1 MPKVTGYHEE
11 DAVLR
16 RQEMG
21 RRIEF
26 ARNKLKLG
34 KRDFAKLIGV
44 SPSSY
49 TAWISGKSSP
59 TLHSLAKLCE
69 ITDIPTSFFN
79 PEKLSDVRDVDR
91 FAHDLVAKLGVERV
105 QELLHAS
112 EDELDVVGSP
122 GAASA
127 QIILDQLCDRFTH
140 EQVQQILLSLL
151 MAHETGMVDTL
162 LESNKSVLFAV
173 ALAHEVDVER
183 LDTETRT
190 FVEGALKRG

>member
-16 RQEMG
+16 RREMG

-26 ARNKLKLG
+26 ARNKMQLG
-34 KRDFAKLIGV
+34 KRDFAKLIGI

-49 TAWISGKSSP
+49 TAWITGKSSP
-59 TLHSLAKLCE
+59 TVHSLAKLCE
-69 ITDIPTSFFN
+69 ITDIPSSFFN

-105 QELLHAS
+105 QEMLNAS
-112 EDELDVVGSP
+112 QDELDAGTSAKAV
-122 GAASA
+122 SA

-140 EQVQQILLSLL
+140 DQVQQILLTLL

-162 LESNKSVLFAV
+162 LESNRNVLFAI

-183 LDTETRT
+183 LDTETRA

>member
-1 MPKVTGYHEE
+1 MPKVTGYYEE

-49 TAWISGKSSP
+49 TAWITGKSSP
-59 TLHSLAKLCE
+59 TVHSLAKLCE
-69 ITDIPTSFFN
+69 ITDIPSSFFN

-91 FAHDLVAKLGVERV
+91 FAHDLVAKLGVDRV
-105 QELLHAS
+105 REMLDAS
-112 EDELDVVGSP
+112 EDELAASTSP

-127 QIILDQLCDRFTH
+127 QIIMDALCDRFTE
-140 EQVQQILLSLL
+140 EQVQQIMLSLL
-151 MAHETGMVDTL
+151 MAHETGML
-162 LESNKSVLFAV
+162 EAILESNRSVLYTV
-173 ALAHEVDVER
+173 ALAREIDVER
-183 LDTETRT
+183 LDADARGFIE
-190 FVEGALKRG
+190 VALKR

>member
-26 ARNKLKLG
+26 ARNKMQLG

-49 TAWISGKSSP
+49 TAWITGKSSP
-59 TLHSLAKLCE
+59 TVHSLAKLCE
-69 ITDIPTSFFN
+69 ITDIPSSFFN

-105 QELLHAS
+105 QEMLNAS
-112 EDELDVVGSP
+112 KDELDANTSARAV
-122 GAASA
+122 SA
-127 QIILDQLCDRFTH
+127 QMILDQLCDRFTH
-140 EQVQQILLSLL
+140 DQVQQILLTLL
-151 MAHETGMVDTL
+151 MAHETGMVETL
-162 LESNKSVLFAV
+162 LESNRSVLFAV
-173 ALAHEVDVER
+173 ALANEVDVER
-183 LDTETRT
+183 LDTETRA